1 MMMSGRSDHV
11 LWLLFRLLL
20 LVAAVLVVA
29 VQSLSSSAVS
39 SSAAVASQQQQQ
51 RRQESLNAGR
61 NALLSLN
68 LNLDALARGE
78 HAVQAEALYTKIS
91 VLHQEGYY
99 EVQPDTVSFN
109 SVLKAHRNDPVRALE
124 FWETNVLVRKNIR
137 SYNAF
142 FTALANAGMAQ
153 DAHTLL
159 IQMQMLN
166 AAVRP
171 DLISWNTVLLAY
183 ANCASSSTPHGNEE
197 EESAA
202 VAAEALLQSMIQAH
216 ANNSSSKNLPHRR
229 RGRTG
234 DVTDNENHHVLLLE
248 TTTKVEDVA
257 ETEDEDAD
265 ENNNHQEMENARV
278 HHQDDDD
285 DNDRV
290 VVPLTT
296 TSSLRDPHYRP
307 PFPNEVSVA
316 TVMMAWSRH
325 DDAYVGAQKAEDWL
339 YRHYTLL
346 SRLPS
351 PHAYAVTLQAYGR
364 CQDRPDWAVR
374 KVLDILHYME
384 ETDLAASTY
393 NTVYH
398 IALSILAQLRGMEAA
413 KQVFQRMEKPDVQ
426 IYTRMIQLWGQHA
439 KTLRYHGSGSS
450 GRRSTQANQCLMEIL
465 VLFRQMK
472 KDPLAGP
479 NSITYTTTLNAI
491 AETQLPNSGEI
502 ATTLLRKMK
511 QPTEEHYHAALK
523 AIAKSNHP
531 GKAVQASELLDEMM
545 TQQRRHLPLPSRIA
559 YNAILQAAR
568 TGYGPDETRSR
579 NLRIGWQA
587 FLALHE
593 LLPHD
598 PTAVTSVTYQRCLR
612 MIDTQD
618 RHRQPDSL
626 VMAKEVLDKCC
637 ANGCWNRHV
646 LRAAR
651 SVFAAHHQQQVLADL
666 LGLSMTL
673 PDHDNNDDNVIAG
686 LPKEWTQHALL

>member
-1 MMMSGRSDHV
+1 MTNELRRQRKKQQRETTMMKSAV
-11 LWLLFRLLL
+11 LWFFLLL
-20 LVAAVLVVA
+20 LAAVLVVA
-29 VQSLSSSAVS
+29 AQSLSAVS
-39 SSAAVASQQQQQ
+39 PPFVDRSIRSAASQQ
-51 RRQESLNAGR
+51 RRQESLNAGN

-68 LNLDALARGE
+68 LNLDALAQGE
-78 HAVQAEALYTKIS
+78 HAAQAEALYTKIS

-99 EVQPDTVSFN
+99 DVQPDTVSFN
-109 SVLKAHRNDPVRALE
+109 SVLKAHRNDPIRALE
-124 FWETNVLVRKNIR
+124 FWENNMNTVRKNIR

-142 FTALANAGMAQ
+142 FTALANAGLAQ
-153 DAHTLL
+153 DASTLL
-159 IQMQMLN
+159 LQMQMLN

-183 ANCASSSTPHGNEE
+183 ANCAASTAPNDGDKE

-202 VAAEALLQSMIQAH
+202 GAAEALLQTMIQAH
-216 ANNSSSKNLPHRR
+216 NANSSKNPPRR
-229 RGRTG
+229 RGRRKG
-234 DVTDNENHHVLLLE
+234 EEEGENKVLE
-248 TTTKVEDVA
+248 TTEFKEAAEAEED
-257 ETEDEDAD
+257 TD
-265 ENNNHQEMENARV
+265 ENNQEGKNARG
-278 HHQDDDD
+278 HNKDDDD
-285 DNDRV
+285 H
-290 VVPLTT
+290 VVPL

-325 DDAYVGAQKAEDWL
+325 DDALVGAKMAEDWL
-339 YRHYTLL
+339 YRHYDLL
-346 SRLPS
+346 GRLPS

-364 CQDRPDWAVR
+364 CQDRPDLAVR
-374 KVLDILHYME
+374 KVMDILHYME

-426 IYTRMIQLWGQHA
+426 IYTRMIQLWGNHA
-439 KTLRYHGSGSS
+439 KTLRYHHGSSVSS
-450 GRRSTQANQCLMEIL
+450 GRRSAQANQCLMEIL

-472 KDPLAGP
+472 KDPLALP
-479 NSITYTTTLNAI
+479 NFITYTTTLNAI

-502 ATTLLRKMK
+502 ATTILRKMK

-523 AIAKSNHP
+523 AIAHSNHP
-531 GKAVQASELLDEMM
+531 GKAVQASELLDEMI
-545 TQQRRHLPLPSRIA
+545 TQRHWPPSRIA

-568 TGYGPDETRSR
+568 TGYGSDETRWQ

-598 PTAVTSVTYQRCLR
+598 PIAVTSVTYQRCLR

-618 RHRQPDSL
+618 RHRQKPDSL
-626 VMAKEVLDKCC
+626 AMAKEVLEKCC
-637 ANGCWNRHV
+637 ANGCLHRHV

-651 SVFAAHHQQQVLADL
+651 PLFAAHHHQQELADL
-666 LGLSMTL
+666 LGLPVL
-673 PDHDNNDDNVIAG
+673 PDHDDDNDIIAG
-686 LPKEWTQHALL
+686 LPKEWTQHALV